1 MAASD
6 TPAEETGGADP
17 FPTARFTALLRR
29 LPRYGRLSFRLGRD
43 DRVPGSR
50 RAALI
55 AAALYLASPI
65 DLVPGIIPVAGQLDD
80 AAAVLLALR
89 LALRGLPPEDRE
101 RVLAD
106 VGLEQG
112 DLDADLR
119 TIGVV
124 YAWLGRTGARF
135 AWRGA
140 LAVGRG
146 VGRISRSVGKRL
158 PGR

>member
-1 MAASD
+1 VAASD
-6 TPAEETGGADP
+6 TPAEDGGADP

-29 LPRYGRLSFRLGRD
+29 LPRYGRLAFRLGRD
-43 DRVPGSR
+43 ERIPAAR

-55 AAALYLASPI
+55 AGALYLVSPI

-89 LALRGLPPEDRE
+89 LALRGLPADE
-101 RVLAD
+101 RQRMLAD
-106 VGLEQG
+106 AGLEPD

-119 TIGVV
+119 SIGAL
-124 YAWLGRTGARF
+124 YAWLGRQGARL

-140 LAVGRG
+140 LAIGR
-146 VGRISRSVGKRL
+146 VTGRLSRMVARRL

>member
-6 TPAEETGGADP
+6 TPADRDGSDP

-29 LPRYGRLSFRLGRD
+29 LPRYGRLAFHLGRD
-43 DRVPGSR
+43 QRIPASR

-55 AAALYLASPI
+55 AGAVYLVSPI
-65 DLVPGIIPVAGQLDD
+65 DLVPGFIPVAGQLDD
-80 AAAVLLALR
+80 AAAILVVLR
-89 LALRGLPPEDRE
+89 LALRGLPAAERQ

-106 VGLEQG
+106 AGLDEN

-119 TIGVV
+119 TIGAV
-124 YAWLGRTGARF
+124 YAWLGRQGARL

-140 LAVGRG
+140 LAVGRAG
-146 VGRISRSVGKRL
+146 GRLRRLVESRLTQR
-158 PGR
+158 

>member
-6 TPAEETGGADP
+6 TPADGGGSDP

-29 LPRYGRLSFRLGRD
+29 SPRYGRLAFHLGRD
-43 DRVPGSR
+43 QRIPASR

-55 AAALYLASPI
+55 AGAVYLVSPI
-65 DLVPGIIPVAGQLDD
+65 DLVPGFIPVAGQLDD
-80 AAAVLLALR
+80 AAAILVVLR
-89 LALRGLPPEDRE
+89 LALRGLPAAERQ

-106 VGLEQG
+106 AGVDED

-119 TIGVV
+119 TIGAV
-124 YAWLGRTGARF
+124 YAWLGRQGARL

-140 LAVGRG
+140 LAVGRAG
-146 VGRISRSVGKRL
+146 GRLRRL
-158 PGR
+158 VEGRLTQR